1 MENRFKITTV
11 QDMIDCTN
19 ESNLKNFLTD
29 LEAFLTTAHAIKAMF
44 ELVGE
49 TEQQKKVGLDGFT
62 WIYDGKNDAKI
73 TLERK

>member
-19 ESNLKNFLTD
+19 EANLKNFLTD
-29 LEAFLTTAHAIKAMF
+29 LEAFLTTAHAIKAMC

-49 TEQQKKVGLDGFT
+49 TEEQKKLGTDGFT
-62 WIYDGKNDAKI
+62 WIDDGKHDTKI
-73 TLERK
+73 TFQRK